1 MFLFTIFES
10 LFKMA
15 LECTLNSCSME
26 FKFNLESYFE
36 NDNLDQ
42 FPRGQVIQSDLFK
55 ISNLIGNIR
64 LYPQGIPLL
73 ITHN

>member
-1 MFLFTIFES
+1 
-10 LFKMA
+10 
-15 LECTLNSCSME
+15 ME